1 MSAGLSRAEL
11 EAMDKQELIDTILD
25 LQSTVEDLELRV
37 EALGNGLET
46 ANAERKQ
53 MRAESDDLSERLD
66 ELEAENE
73 RLRSRVNSTGGKD
86 EKVAAIVEHAD
97 NLRNSN
103 DRAVKLTAK
112 DIKGATGVSR
122 RYAYDLM
129 DPEDDNSLINQYD
142 WALTQQEMAQY
153 GSLELDLSGQQ
164 KCIGIDFEGVH
175 SAGCPVNKF
184 TTAQEGE
191 DPS

>member
-11 EAMDKQELIDTILD
+11 EAMDKQELVATIQGLSETVDNLETLVHVQIEKRKD
-25 LQSTVEDLELRV
+25 LADTVENLADRV
-37 EALGNGLET
+37 E
-46 ANAERKQ
+46 
-53 MRAESDDLSERLD
+53 

-73 RLRSRVNSTGGKD
+73 RLRSRVDSANSKD
-86 EKVAAIVEHAD
+86 EKVAAIVEHAL
-97 NLRNSN
+97 NLRDPT
-103 DRAVKLTAK
+103 DRAVKLTAES
-112 DIKGATGVSR
+112 IKGATGVSR

-129 DPEDDNSLINQYD
+129 DPEDDNSLVNQYD
-142 WALTQQEMAQY
+142 WVLTRQEMAQY

-184 TTAQEGE
+184 TTAREGK